1 MKTLADASLAL
12 LTFSTT
18 VALAA
23 DPKGGRAAYDKSC
36 KVCHGATGIANPAIA
51 KMMGVTIPDLGSAAV
66 QGLGDA
72 DLVKVVNEGKGKMK
86 PIKTL
91 SASPEDVVAFVRTL
105 KK

>member
-1 MKTLADASLAL
+1 MKTLAAASLAL

-23 DPKGGRAAYDKSC
+23 DPKAGGAAYDKSC
-36 KVCHGATGIANPAIA
+36 KGCHGATGIANPAIA